1 MYHVAAELD
10 SSFGILCTPF
20 RQRPLTPAS
29 TLGGGGGARALI
41 GINPAVLD
49 DDGAAIERSKLP
61 CFAARL
67 PPCDV
72 LRARGHVRN
81 SQDVAPKDL
90 IISDQ
95 VRVQ

>member
-1 MYHVAAELD
+1 VYTL
-10 SSFGILCTPF
+10 SSAPSHS
-20 RQRPLTPAS
+20 RQHPWWGG
-29 TLGGGGGARALI
+29 GGGGGARALI